1 MTRAFASGGE
11 DIPSRKRERSH
22 SYIVLWAKK
31 ERERVSGAK
40 LRSRVH
46 SPYGDR
52 MALVQSMRVCERE
65 REKEVGEDPGL
76 PV

>member
-1 MTRAFASGGE
+1 MEEKISHREKES
-11 DIPSRKRERSH
+11 DRIPILYFGRKKR
-22 SYIVLWAKK
+22 

-65 REKEVGEDPGL
+65 REKEVGEDPEL